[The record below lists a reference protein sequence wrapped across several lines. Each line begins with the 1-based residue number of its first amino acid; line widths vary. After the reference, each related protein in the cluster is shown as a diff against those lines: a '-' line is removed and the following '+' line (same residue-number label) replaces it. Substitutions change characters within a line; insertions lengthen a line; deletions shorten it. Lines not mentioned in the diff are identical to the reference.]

1 MNIFNLFTRGKGA
14 FSQVTSDGKI
24 EAELY
29 KPLSYED
36 VRDIYLKNAV
46 GERIINLPVQLG
58 LVGIKHNI
66 PEEYNIDINDY
77 LSICKEYIRNVR
89 LYGVSVLFPIVKNDD
104 LSKPL
109 LKTELYEKEV
119 RFNAADPLN
128 CNINVD
134 LDVSSFSYMRVKSI
148 RLTNKGDIHKQRALI
163 LTNKNSNLYLNYSNS
178 SFSYVGNSV
187 FANMFSIL
195 SLMNSAIIGIE
206 RMIQN
211 SSAIILKRTSD
222 GLDNNIEQSIIEEE
236 ARILKS
242 IKMNSVV
249 ILGDGLELEQLP
261 IGNLDSIKTIIDNIN
276 NLLSLSSVDI
286 PAQIWLGEQ
295 LSSGFSDGSEELTQL
310 TIYLDNIRYN
320 YIVPTMKF
328 ILEHIIYT
336 KEPNIVKAEE
346 LVRNLEISFVDTNNK
361 KEVIENSKELIETG
375 VVSNEEVKEQ
385 IEA

>member
-286 PAQIWLGEQ
+286 PSQIWLGEQ